1 MADNF
6 EQKQEEPTPRRLE
19 KAREEGQV
27 ARSRE
32 VSSLFFLISAFILFG
47 ISGNTLILRMKQQM
61 AMYFSQAAHPAIQA
75 DSVSAFAAGVLRD
88 FLETGFPLWGGFL
101 VASVLAFLVQ
111 GGPVWSPKALAFKW
125 DRISPT
131 KGFQRI
137 LSGKSAIELVKYL
150 IKVFLVLFVVFW
162 MLRDDWYRLPSLEE
176 SGVHR
181 FVSALTGFLRD
192 GLFRLVPLFLVIAL
206 ADFLIQRVQ
215 LTRSLRMSRTEIR
228 EEFKEMEGDPHVRA
242 RIRSLQRAMAR
253 RRMMSKVK
261 TATLVVTNPTHF
273 AVAIKYDAK
282 TMAAPVVVAKGQDEV
297 ALNIRRV
304 AREAGVPVIENPP
317 LARTLHAA
325 CRLDREIPIEL
336 YQAVAKVLSVLYD
349 RGQWEGVNHGSTQNR

>member
-6 EQKQEEPTPRRLE
+6 EQKQEEPTPRRLD

-32 VSSLFFLISAFILFG
+32 VSSLFFLVTAFILFG
-47 ISGNTLILRMKQQM
+47 ISGNRLILEMKHQM
-61 AMYFSQAAHPAIQA
+61 EMYFSQAGQIRIRP
-75 DSVSAFAAGVLRD
+75 DSVSVFAAQVLWD
-88 FLETGFPLWGGFL
+88 FLRTGFPIWGGFL

-125 DRISPT
+125 DRVSPG
-131 KGFQRI
+131 KGLKRI
-137 LSGKSAIELVKYL
+137 LSGKSLIELLKYL
-150 IKVFLVLFVVFW
+150 IKVFLVMFVVFW
-162 MLRDDWYRLPSLEE
+162 LLREDWYRLPSLEE

-181 FVSALTGFLRD
+181 FLLALTGFLRD
-192 GLFRLVPLFLVIAL
+192 ALFRLVPLFLIIAV
-206 ADFLIQRVQ
+206 ADFMIQRVQ

-228 EEFKEMEGDPHVRA
+228 EEFKETEGDPHVRS
-242 RIRSLQRAMAR
+242 RIRSIQRAMAR

-273 AVAIKYDAK
+273 AVAIKYDLK

-304 AREAGVPVIENPP
+304 ARESRVPIIENPP
-317 LARTLHAA
+317 LARALHAA
-325 CRLDREIPIEL
+325 CPLDREIPIEF
-336 YQAVAKVLSVLYD
+336 YQAVAQVLSVLYE
-349 RGQWEGVNHGSTQNR
+349 RGEWEDMTHGNAQNR

>member
-32 VSSLFFLISAFILFG
+32 VSSLFFLVAAFILFG
-47 ISGNTLILRMKQQM
+47 VSGNRLILDMKQQM
-61 AMYFSQAAHPAIQA
+61 AMYFSQAAYLRIRP
-75 DSVSAFAAGVLRD
+75 DSVSVFGAHVLWD
-88 FLETGFPLWGGFL
+88 FLKSGLPVWSGFL

-125 DRISPT
+125 DRVSPG
-131 KGFQRI
+131 KGFKRI
-137 LSGKSAIELVKYL
+137 LSGKSLIELLKYL

-162 MLRDDWYRLPSLEE
+162 LLRDDWYRLPSLEE

-206 ADFLIQRVQ
+206 ADFVIQRIQ

-228 EEFKEMEGDPHVRA
+228 EEFKETEGDPHVRS
-242 RIRSLQRAMAR
+242 RIRSIQRAMAR
-253 RRMMSKVK
+253 RRMMSKVR

-273 AVAIKYDAK
+273 AVAIKYDLK
-282 TMAAPVVVAKGQDEV
+282 TMAAPVVVAKGQDEI
-297 ALNIRRV
+297 ALNIRRA
-304 AREAGVPVIENPP
+304 AREAGVPVIEDPP
-317 LARTLHAA
+317 LARTLYAA
-325 CRLDREIPIEL
+325 CPLDREIPIQF
-336 YQAVAKVLSVLYD
+336 YQAVAQVLSVLYE
-349 RGQWEGVNHGSTQNR
+349 RGQWEGMTHGNAQSR